1 MVEQVDIR
9 QMIALCESYL
19 RDKKGYRGRIIFDE
33 RLFMT
38 SHRTQIR
45 QQFVLLNELYNQ
57 ALQYYKKQ

>member
-1 MVEQVDIR
+1 MVEHVDIR

-19 RDKKGYRGRIIFDE
+19 RDKKGYKGKIIFDE

-38 SHRTQIR
+38 SHRMQIR
-45 QQFVLLNELYNQ
+45 HQFALLNDLYNQ